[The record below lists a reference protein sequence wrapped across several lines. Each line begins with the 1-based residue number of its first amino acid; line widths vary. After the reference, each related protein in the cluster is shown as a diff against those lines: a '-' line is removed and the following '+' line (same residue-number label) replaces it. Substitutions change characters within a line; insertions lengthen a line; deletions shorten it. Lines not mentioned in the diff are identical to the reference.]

1 MSKPEPS
8 VRPPSTSQLP
18 GSRRSRKPKG
28 RISSLN
34 TPLNAVG
41 PTFGTSVARR
51 ASISGLSAPGAL
63 KSQRTSKTS
72 QKLVVLP
79 SAPQTKPLPGEDD
92 DDLLGYETDAGIRMR
107 DHKSEAERMS
117 KEQRKRAGIKRIT
130 AYCIAESLKMKLLAS
145 FLKREHNVGPRVFD
159 EALYAM
165 YHLPLLPGYGPNS
178 NIRSAAPV
186 KTGDGKSILARLSE
200 AEEMGYQGS
209 YFPHEAESSPNEDG
223 YMTSS
228 SPTETRQALTQRTP
242 TSAATDI
249 SVESPFNP
257 TSYISSS
264 PETIRQQREPSSSR
278 IEREQDPVQENAE
291 VVFFEY
297 GVVVCFGLTEG
308 EEKSILE
315 DIENAGILRRKISEE
330 HWEIEE
336 CHFAHDPNIGYPRI
350 YNDFFTLKSRSHLLK
365 LSIAHALAQST
376 LLAHFESNAQRV
388 LSSPQTLAIPQ
399 QLADKGALQLKRREA
414 LKLTGRLFTLR
425 RDVNL
430 VSNVLDV
437 PELFWSEASLK
448 ELYDAVREYMEISGR
463 VQVLNEKL
471 GTASDFLEAI
481 HDHLNNSAMERITWI
496 VIWLI
501 VVAILV
507 ELGEVIARL
516 VVHATTV
523 GGNKGFAVSGIHRIS
538 KEDALRALDMMVL
551 RSN

>member
-1 MSKPEPS
+1 MSRPEHIRLPA
-8 VRPPSTSQLP
+8 PSQLP
-18 GSRRSRKPKG
+18 SPSRNRKLKG
-28 RISSLN
+28 RI
-34 TPLNAVG
+34 A
-41 PTFGTSVARR
+41 SVNLPRTTEPQSARRRR
-51 ASISGLSAPGAL
+51 ASISGLTAAGPL

-72 QKLVVLP
+72 HRLVNLP
-79 SAPQTKPLPGEDD
+79 EAPQTKPIGEDD
-92 DDLLGYETDAGIRMR
+92 DVLGYETDAGVRMR
-107 DHKSEAERMS
+107 DYKSQAERMS
-117 KEQRKRAGIKRIT
+117 KEQRERAGMKRAT
-130 AYCIAESLKMKLLAS
+130 AYCIAESLKIKLLAS
-145 FLKREHNVGPRVFD
+145 FLKREHNVTPRIFD
-159 EALYAM
+159 DACYVM
-165 YHLPLLPGYGPNS
+165 YHLPLLPGYGPYANV
-178 NIRSAAPV
+178 RSSAPV
-186 KTGDGKSILARLSE
+186 KTDDGKSILARLSE

-209 YFPHEAESSPNEDG
+209 YFTSQADPSHDDG

-228 SPTETRQALTQRTP
+228 SPINERQPLIQRTP
-242 TSAATDI
+242 NSVVTEISDELNSAAFST
-249 SVESPFNP
+249 

-264 PETIRQQREPSSSR
+264 PETVRQQREPSPSR
-278 IEREQDPVQENAE
+278 GYQTREPEQENAE

-297 GVVVCFGLTEG
+297 GVVVFFGLTES
-308 EEKSILE
+308 EEKSVLE
-315 DIENAGILRRKISEE
+315 DIENAGILRRKISDNR
-330 HWEIEE
+330 WEIEE
-336 CHFAHDPNIGYPRI
+336 CHFTHDPNIAYPRV

-376 LLAHFESNAQRV
+376 LLAHFETSAQRV
-388 LSSPQTLAIPQ
+388 LSSPETLAIPQ
-399 QLADKGALQLKRREA
+399 QLAVKGALQLKRREA

-437 PELFWSEASLK
+437 PELFWDEASLK

-516 VVHATTV
+516 AVHATTV
-523 GGNKGFAVSGIHRIS
+523 GGSKGMVAS
-538 KEDALRALDMMVL
+538 AALDITREDVL
-551 RSN
+551 RTLDKMSLSS

>member
-1 MSKPEPS
+1 MSRPRPETTVRLPS
-8 VRPPSTSQLP
+8 ASQIP
-18 GSRRSRKPKG
+18 GPKRSRRQKG

-34 TPLNAVG
+34 VPPGGPPFG
-41 PTFGTSVARR
+41 PTMARR
-51 ASISGLSAPGAL
+51 ASISGLSTTGA
-63 KSQRTSKTS
+63 KTQRTSKTS

-79 SAPQTKPLPGEDD
+79 SAPQTKPMPGEDD
-92 DDLLGYETDAGIRMR
+92 DDVLGYETDAGVRMR

-145 FLKREHNVGPRVFD
+145 FLKREHNVAPRVFD

-165 YHLPLLPGYGPNS
+165 YHLPLLPGYGPDS
-178 NIRSAAPV
+178 NIRSSAPV
-186 KTGDGKSILARLSE
+186 QSGDGKSILARLSE

-209 YFPHEAESSPNEDG
+209 YFPHEAESLPNEDG

-228 SPTETRQALTQRTP
+228 SPTETRQALAQRTP
-242 TSAATDI
+242 TSIASEETPL
-249 SVESPFNP
+249 SP

-264 PETIRQQREPSSSR
+264 PETIRLPRDPPPQRV
-278 IEREQDPVQENAE
+278 EREQIPSQENAE
-291 VVFFEY
+291 VIFFEY
-297 GVVVCFGLTEG
+297 GVIVCFGLTEG

-315 DIENAGILRRKISEE
+315 DIEHAGILRRKISEE
-330 HWEIEE
+330 RWEIEE
-336 CHFAHDPNIGYPRI
+336 CHFAHDPHIAYPRI
-350 YNDFFTLKSRSHLLK
+350 YNDFFTLKSQSHLLK

-376 LLAHFESNAQRV
+376 LLAHFETNAQRV
-388 LSSPQTLAIPQ
+388 LASPQTLAIPQ

-471 GTASDFLEAI
+471 GMASDFLEAI

-523 GGNKGFAVSGIHRIS
+523 GGSKGFVAATVQKLSREDTLRTLDRI
-538 KEDALRALDMMVL
+538 ALKSV
-551 RSN
+551 